1 MIIFHYPQV
10 TYNPDSE
17 KVIKIASLGFQHV
30 VIRCSVNGY
39 LQDLN
44 ITGLDANMP

>member
-30 VIRCSVNGY
+30 VTGCRANGSV
-39 LQDLN
+39 QDLY
-44 ITGLDANMP
+44 IGGPDATTP